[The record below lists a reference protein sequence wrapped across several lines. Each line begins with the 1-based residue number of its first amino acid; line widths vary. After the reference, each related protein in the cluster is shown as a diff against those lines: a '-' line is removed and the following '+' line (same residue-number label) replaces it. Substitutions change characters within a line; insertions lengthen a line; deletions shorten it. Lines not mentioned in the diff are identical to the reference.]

1 MPNCRTSRIDQGSR
15 GLGRGLAGFTLIEVM
30 VTVAVLAILAAV
42 ALPAMA
48 GLINNNRLASQAN
61 DLVADIHLARS
72 EAVRRNRIITLC
84 RTTDGSTCAAAN
96 GRWNQWLVFDAGE
109 TAAADRVLQS
119 RSASARIQ
127 VSAPSASVG
136 FRSDGLARTTA
147 GALFSGNIG
156 VCVPADQ
163 PAQNMRNIN
172 IAAGGSRISTQRA
185 AHTTPGACP

>member
-1 MPNCRTSRIDQGSR
+1 MPNCRANGIDRGSR
-15 GLGRGLAGFTLIEVM
+15 GTGRGLAGFTLIEVM

-72 EAVRRNRIITLC
+72 EAVRRNRIISLC

-109 TAAADRVLQS
+109 AAANRVLQS
-119 RSASARIQ
+119 RVASLRVQ
-127 VSAPSASVG
+127 VTAPDASVR
-136 FRSDGLARTTA
+136 FRSDGLARTAA
-147 GALFSGNIG
+147 GALFSGDFT

-185 AHTTPGACP
+185 PHTTPGACP